1 MAEGVANRYIMS
13 MSKRPLT
20 VKILFALPLIMTLAW
35 AVLGAAQT
43 NPFSTPLRSEQLLGL
58 KVENSDGQKIGTL
71 RNLIVDTRSGELK
84 YAVIGSGGFF
94 GVRSTLK
101 LVPAQIMSA
110 ATAKRETLAIFAT
123 AGQWRGAPVFKA
135 SSLASLAEPARAR
148 EIARYFGL
156 WDVNG
161 ANRSKNFLSITGREA
176 VQQSNAPAVTLKFAS
191 DLIGERVANQKQEK
205 IGEVIDLLVS
215 FGPPRPAF
223 AIVSTGRF
231 LRHDQEYAIPLRVLS
246 AMNKDRKLMLNAD
259 AATLQQAPLFD
270 QQAWESRGTNGEE
283 QVYRYSKNED

>member
-1 MAEGVANRYIMS
+1 

-20 VKILFALPLIMTLAW
+20 VKILFALPLVLTLAW

-43 NPFSTPLRSEQLLGL
+43 NPFWTPLRSEQLFGL

-84 YAVIGSGGFF
+84 YAVIGSGGIF

-101 LVPAQIMSA
+101 LVPAQIITA

-123 AGQWRGAPVFKA
+123 AGQWRGAPVFKS
-135 SSLASLAEPARAR
+135 SSLTSLAEPARAR
-148 EIARYFGL
+148 EITRYFGL
-156 WDVNG
+156 SP
-161 ANRSKNFLSITGREA
+161 ANSATSSKNFLSTTGRDA
-176 VQQSNAPAVTLKFAS
+176 AGPSNAPAVILKFSS
-191 DLIGERVANQKQEK
+191 DLMGERIVNQKQEK

-223 AIVSTGRF
+223 VIVSTGRF
-231 LRHDQEYAIPLRVLS
+231 LRRDQEYAIPLGALS
-246 AMNKDRKLMLNAD
+246 PTDSNRKLMLNAD
-259 AATLQQAPLFD
+259 AATLQRAPLFNRD
-270 QQAWESRGTNGEE
+270 AWESRGTNGGE
-283 QVYRYSKNED
+283 QIYRYSKGEE